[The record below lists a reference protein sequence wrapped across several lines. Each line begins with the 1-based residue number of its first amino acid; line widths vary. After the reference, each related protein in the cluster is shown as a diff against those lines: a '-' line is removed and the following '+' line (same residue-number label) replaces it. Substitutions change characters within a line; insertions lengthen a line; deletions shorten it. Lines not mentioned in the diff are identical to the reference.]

1 MSKAQRKNQHFH
13 TKATTQNLRE
23 NVIKREASGIT
34 ENAPLFTN
42 FLAEMR
48 ILLDK
53 Y

>member
-13 TKATTQNLRE
+13 IR
-23 NVIKREASGIT
+23 REASGIT